1 MKEKLYNQ
9 YKGLIFK
16 VIKDLNCQ
24 WQTQDEWQEIFDT
37 GELGLIKAIN
47 KVEVDNLKTSYF
59 YKYIRNSILT
69 YYYLKTMPKRCPKLK
84 PISTEI
90 QIGENKYLYEIIPN
104 DINIEED
111 FIKTEQIKTIRAA
124 LNLVKPKYK
133 DILIKYYYQNYD
145 LRKIGVI
152 YNTSYQNIFVLKKN
166 ALKQLK
172 KKYKELGGI
181 TW

>member
-59 YKYIRNSILT
+59 YKYI
-69 YYYLKTMPKRCPKLK
+69 
-84 PISTEI
+84 
-90 QIGENKYLYEIIPN
+90 
-104 DINIEED
+104 
-111 FIKTEQIKTIRAA
+111 
-124 LNLVKPKYK
+124 
-133 DILIKYYYQNYD
+133 
-145 LRKIGVI
+145 
-152 YNTSYQNIFVLKKN
+152 
-166 ALKQLK
+166 
-172 KKYKELGGI
+172 
-181 TW
+181 